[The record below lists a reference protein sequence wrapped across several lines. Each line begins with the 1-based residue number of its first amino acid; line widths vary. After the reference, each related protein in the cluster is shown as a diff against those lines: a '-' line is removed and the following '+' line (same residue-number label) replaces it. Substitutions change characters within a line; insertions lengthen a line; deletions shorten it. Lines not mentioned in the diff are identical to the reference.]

1 MKTIKIEL
9 HQFNQAHCHKEQE
22 PDGHHAVFL
31 DLMALHIPK
40 QASQCSNN
48 RNPTP
53 EMREHKAL
61 IEIHG
66 PTEMQRQIHKKLSE
80 NTGLHDKIGQMIA
93 LLLHPTNSS
102 HGSRSPALHHH
113 HGVLR
118 PRMHSADSNPYSA
131 VPRKYRTNGA
141 YLQC

>member
-31 DLMALHIPK
+31 DLMALHISK

-93 LLLHPTNSS
+93 LLLHPIEVHASKCC
-102 HGSRSPALHHH
+102 HGLERQEGEVS
-113 HGVLR
+113 
-118 PRMHSADSNPYSA
+118 
-131 VPRKYRTNGA
+131 
-141 YLQC
+141 